1 MAYEN
6 IRVET
11 RGRVGL
17 IVLNRPDALN
27 ALCRALIA
35 EVSQALDGFM
45 ADDGIGAIVLTGSEK
60 AFAAGADIKELRQI
74 TPAEAHAVT
83 FTNDWECVARCN
95 KPTIAA
101 VAGYALGGGLEIA
114 MMCDILIVADTAKL
128 GLPEITIG
136 TMPGAGGTQ
145 RLTRVIGK
153 SKAMEM
159 CLTGRMME
167 AEEAERTGLATR
179 VVPAAELVGEAVKLG
194 EKIASLSLPVTR
206 MAKEAVNA
214 AYETSLQAGRT
225 LEHRL
230 FNLTLATEDRE
241 EGMAAFVDKR
251 SPQWKHR

>member
-6 IRVET
+6 ILVET

-17 IVLNRPDALN
+17 ITLNRPKALN

-35 EVSQALDGFM
+35 EVNEALDGFI

-60 AFAAGADIKELRQI
+60 AFAAGADIKELRQM
-74 TPAEAHAVT
+74 TSTEAHAVT
-83 FTNDWECVARCN
+83 FTEDWECIARCN

-101 VAGYALGGGLEIA
+101 VAGYALGGGLEVA
-114 MMCDILIVADTAKL
+114 LMCDILMVADTAKL

-136 TMPGAGGTQ
+136 TIPGAGGTQ
-145 RLTRVIGK
+145 RLTRAVGK
-153 SKAMEM
+153 AKAMEM

-167 AEEAERTGLATR
+167 AEEAERSGLACR
-179 VVPAAELVGEAVKLG
+179 VVPAAALVEEAMKLA

-214 AYETSLQAGRT
+214 AYEMPLRSGRAF
-225 LEHRL
+225 EHRL
-230 FNLTLATEDRE
+230 FNLTLATEDRA
-241 EGMAAFVDKR
+241 EGMAAFVEKR
-251 SPQWKHR
+251 SPKWKHR